1 MSFNIKLVF
10 FIYFIAIIIT
20 FLNLICIFYHYLLI
34 LLLVMK
40 MDKNKYKQLVDKNTP
55 KENYIKNALIAFF
68 VGGSLGA
75 LSELLLRCYSIW
87 FNLPRKESG
96 VIVTLSLI
104 AIASILTAMGIF
116 DTLVTKVKAA
126 LIIPITGFA
135 HSMTSAALEYK
146 NEGLILGI
154 GANIFKLSG
163 TVILYGI
170 VSVYIFGILR
180 LLLIGG

>member
-1 MSFNIKLVF
+1 M
-10 FIYFIAIIIT
+10 
-20 FLNLICIFYHYLLI
+20 
-34 LLLVMK
+34 
-40 MDKNKYKQLVDKNTP
+40 NKEEYKKIVNKNTP
-55 KENYIKNALIAFF
+55 KENYIKNALIAFLT
-68 VGGSLGA
+68 GGSLGV

-96 VIVTLSLI
+96 IIVTLSLI
-104 AIASILTAMGIF
+104 LIASTLTAMGIF

-180 LLLIGG
+180 LLIMGG